1 MMQQKELV
9 RLLTTVLMLVVLTSC
24 SSAYYGTL
32 EKFGVHKRDV
42 MVDRVGEARDAQE
55 EAKQQF
61 QSAFEQFSSVVEVDG
76 GDLEAQYKTLN
87 AAYEESQQ
95 KADAVHGRIASVED
109 VAEALFAEWEREL
122 DQYSSATLRRDSE
135 QKLTQTRK
143 QYERLIGAMKRAED
157 KIQPVLVVF
166 HDQVLYLKHNLNARA
181 IAALQG
187 EMISLEKDVAR
198 LVQEM
203 EASIKEADQFIN
215 QLQNG

>member
-1 MMQQKELV
+1 MMRQKGLV
-9 RLLTTVLMLVVLTSC
+9 RLLTVLMLVVLTGC

-76 GDLEAQYKTLN
+76 GDLETQYKTLN

-143 QYERLIGAMKRAED
+143 QYERLIDAMKRAED

>member
-1 MMQQKELV
+1 MMQQKGLV
-9 RLLTTVLMLVVLTSC
+9 RFFAVLLLISLTGC

-61 QSAFEQFSSVVEVDG
+61 QSAFEQFSSVVKVDG
-76 GDLEAQYKTLN
+76 GDLEKQYKTLN
-87 AAYEESQQ
+87 AAYEQSQQ

-109 VAEALFAEWEREL
+109 VAEALFAEWEKEL
-122 DQYSSATLRRDSE
+122 DQYSSSALRRDSE
-135 QKLTQTRK
+135 QKLTQTRR
-143 QYERLIGAMKRAED
+143 QYERLIDAMKRAED